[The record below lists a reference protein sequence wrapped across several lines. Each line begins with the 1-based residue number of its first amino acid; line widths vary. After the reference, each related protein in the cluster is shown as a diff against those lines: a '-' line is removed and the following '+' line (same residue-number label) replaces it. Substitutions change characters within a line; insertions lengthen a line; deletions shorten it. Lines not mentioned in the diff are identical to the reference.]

1 MIILVIS
8 YIFSGGFTKLE
19 HKMTMGSNGESLTVQ
34 VSRTAAG
41 VPSGHNVSLIHTG
54 VMIPS
59 PLLSPTASASQVN

>member
-1 MIILVIS
+1 
-8 YIFSGGFTKLE
+8 
-19 HKMTMGSNGESLTVQ
+19 MGSDGESLTVQ